1 MRNAY
6 IAPRHEKI
14 VYIPGIQASVRY
26 GIRINPVMYSRRL
39 ELVSGKCRRIGRV
52 REMQVYRPSGSER
65 SVIIRN
71 ITVYVIL
78 GKHMITHQTP

>member
-6 IAPRHEKI
+6 IAARHEKVI
-14 VYIPGIQASVRY
+14 YVPRIQASVRH
-26 GIRINPVMYSRRL
+26 GIRINPVMHSSRL

-52 REMQVYRPSGSER
+52 RKMQVYRPGGSER

-71 ITVYVIL
+71 ITVYVTL
-78 GKHMITHQTP
+78 GKHMVANQAP